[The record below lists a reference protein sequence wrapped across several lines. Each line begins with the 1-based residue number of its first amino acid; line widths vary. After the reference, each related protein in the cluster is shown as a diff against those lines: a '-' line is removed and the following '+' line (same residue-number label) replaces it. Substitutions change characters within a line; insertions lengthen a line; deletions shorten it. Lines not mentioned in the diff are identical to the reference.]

1 MWFPTRLR
9 EQKFL
14 LSLWSEGT
22 LQNLRWSDS
31 MFCFNA
37 RPYVSVAV
45 LVSVTV
51 SACAAQDAADTG
63 FKSMQSRGRAVMGVD
78 QYTSSHRFEDLP
90 DGGRI
95 ELQRNGSDS
104 AGVDAIREHLQAI
117 SEAFAKGDFTAPGL
131 VHAGKV
137 PGARAMA
144 EKHRAIRYQYRPLP
158 LGGEVRITTG
168 DAEAL
173 RAIHTFL
180 EFQRREH
187 RAGP

>member
-1 MWFPTRLR
+1 
-9 EQKFL
+9 
-14 LSLWSEGT
+14 
-22 LQNLRWSDS
+22 

-37 RPYVSVAV
+37 RLYVSVAA

-51 SACAAQDAADTG
+51 SASAAQDVADTG
-63 FKSMQSRGRAVMGVD
+63 FTSMQSRGQAVMGVD
-78 QYTSSHRFEDLP
+78 QYTSSHHFEDLP

-95 ELQRNGSDS
+95 ELQRNRPDS
-104 AGVDAIREHLQAI
+104 AGVQAIREHLQAI
-117 SEAFAKGDFTAPGL
+117 SQAFAKGDFTAPGL

-137 PGARAMA
+137 PGAHTMA
-144 EKHRAIRYQYRPLP
+144 EMHRAIRYQYRPLP

-173 RAIHTFL
+173 QAIHTFL
-180 EFQRREH
+180 DFQRREH

>member
-1 MWFPTRLR
+1 
-9 EQKFL
+9 
-14 LSLWSEGT
+14 
-22 LQNLRWSDS
+22 
-31 MFCFNA
+31 MFCFDA
-37 RPYVSVAV
+37 RLYVSVAV

-51 SACAAQDAADTG
+51 TGSPAQDAADTG
-63 FKSMQSRGRAVMGVD
+63 FKSMQSRGQAVMGVD
-78 QYTSSHRFEDLP
+78 QYTSTHRFEDLP

-95 ELQRNGSDS
+95 ELQRNRPDS
-104 AGVDAIREHLQAI
+104 AGVRAIREHLQAI

-137 PGARAMA
+137 PGARALA
-144 EKHRAIRYQYRPLP
+144 EMHQAIRYKYRPLP

-173 RAIHTFL
+173 QAIHTFL
-180 EFQRREH
+180 AFQRREH

>member
-1 MWFPTRLR
+1 
-9 EQKFL
+9 
-14 LSLWSEGT
+14 
-22 LQNLRWSDS
+22 

-37 RPYVSVAV
+37 RLYVSVAA

-51 SACAAQDAADTG
+51 SASAAQDVADTG
-63 FKSMQSRGRAVMGVD
+63 FTSMQSRGQAVMGVD
-78 QYTSSHRFEDLP
+78 QYTSSHHFEDLP

-95 ELQRNGSDS
+95 ELQRNRPDS
-104 AGVDAIREHLQAI
+104 AGVQVIREHLQAI
-117 SEAFAKGDFTAPGL
+117 AEAFAKGDFTAPGL
-131 VHAGKV
+131 VHAGKI

-173 RAIHTFL
+173 QAVHTFL
-180 EFQRREH
+180 AFQRREH
-187 RAGP
+187 RAGS